1 MPTVLEW
8 NFEGGDDGSELAARR
23 GKQRVF
29 FGDTVVDEVLGQ
41 GKALR
46 LACAI
51 MTIEFSE
58 GSEKVER
65 IRTNGHVYALASRE
79 AREPRAPTNKA
90 PADQHCLAVFFKLGE
105 V

>member
-1 MPTVLEW
+1 MTGYATRIFFDTKRPTDRPSDMPTVLEW

-29 FGDTVVDEVLGQ
+29 VGDTVVDEVLGQ

-46 LACAI
+46 LAGAI

-65 IRTNGHVYALASRE
+65 DRPHRPAAKIAYEYEKN
-79 AREPRAPTNKA
+79 RA
-90 PADQHCLAVFFKLGE
+90 
-105 V
+105 